1 MLRAAKLEVSLYDEV
16 KADTTANRQAFLV
29 VVISGVAESLALA
42 LGIRL
47 GTISGI
53 VDTDVDRLQL
63 AILLLVPLVG
73 GIVGW
78 LIWSL
83 LAYWLGTMIFKQGET
98 SASYGGVLRAIGF
111 ANSPMVLGFFVFVP
125 YVGAV
130 IALAVSIWVFIATI
144 VALKQALAL
153 SAGRAVGLW
162 AVIAIPAVLIYL
174 FAYVLQ

>member
-1 MLRAAKLEVSLYDEV
+1 MLRAAKLEASLYDEV

-53 VDTDVDRLQL
+53 VDTDVNRLQL

-83 LAYWLGTMIFKQGET
+83 LAYWLGTTIFKQGET

-111 ANSPMVLGFFVFVP
+111 ANSPMVLGFFVFIP

-144 VALKQALAL
+144 AALKQALSL

-162 AVIAIPAVLIYL
+162 AVVAIPAILIYL

>member
-1 MLRAAKLEVSLYDEV
+1 
-16 KADTTANRQAFLV
+16 
-29 VVISGVAESLALA
+29 
-42 LGIRL
+42 
-47 GTISGI
+47 
-53 VDTDVDRLQL
+53 
-63 AILLLVPLVG
+63 
-73 GIVGW
+73 
-78 LIWSL
+78 
-83 LAYWLGTMIFKQGET
+83 
-98 SASYGGVLRAIGF
+98 
-111 ANSPMVLGFFVFVP
+111 MVLGFFVFVP